1 MPQTPTPATRHEVRL
16 WTPDAMPADLVHAW
30 AALEDLAAEP
40 NAYASPDFVL
50 PALKHLDAGSGA
62 QILTVEY
69 LDGRQRMLTGVIVMQ
84 RRFTPGLPVPHARSY
99 ASVHSF
105 CGSPLIHREHVRA
118 TCEAL
123 LQHLRSHLGLWAW
136 QLDQIEVGGPI
147 ERALSAACE
156 ARGLQITPGIVRR
169 RAMLRPEDTG
179 LDALKRN
186 LRKTFNEVE
195 RCRRRMGEL
204 GTLEW
209 RVLRTGTVGRATEDF
224 LRLEHAGWKQAEG
237 TSLRS
242 HDNEERFFT
251 EVVAN
256 FEARGK
262 ALFTELTLDGV
273 TIAST
278 SNFVSGGMGFA
289 FKVGWNPE
297 YRKQGIGILNEAELV
312 RHWAAHCADLQG
324 FDSGAEPA
332 SFIEKLWPAHRELG
346 QFIIHFNSAS
356 KVALGASRWAR
367 SLVQRLRSAVRP
379 APAPVP
385 APAPAAA
392 DSAPA

>member
-1 MPQTPTPATRHEVRL
+1 MPLTPALAARHEVRA
-16 WTPDAMPADLVHAW
+16 WTPENLPADLVHAW
-30 AALEDLAAEP
+30 AALEDHAAEP

-50 PALKHLDAGSGA
+50 PALKHLDAGAGA
-62 QILTVEY
+62 QILTVER
-69 LDGRQRMLTGVIVMQ
+69 LEGAHRLLTGVIVVQ
-84 RRFTPGLPVPHARSY
+84 RRITPGLPVPHVRSY

-105 CGSPLIHREHVRA
+105 CGSPLIHRDHARA

-123 LQHLRSHLGLWAW
+123 LSHLRTHLMLWAW
-136 QLDQIEVGGPI
+136 QLDQVEVGGAV
-147 ERALSAACE
+147 EQALSAACK
-156 ARGLQITPGIVRR
+156 ALGLGVSRGIVRR

-195 RCRRRMGEL
+195 RCRRRMGET

-209 RVLRTGTVGRATEDF
+209 RVVRSGASDQAVEDF

-242 HDNEERFFT
+242 HAHEERFFR
-251 EVVAN
+251 EVAAN
-256 FEARGK
+256 FSARGK

-312 RHWAAHCADLQG
+312 RHWSAHCADLRG

-346 QFIIHFNSAS
+346 QVTVHFNGASAA
-356 KVALGASRWAR
+356 ALAASRWTR
-367 SLVQRLRSAVRP
+367 RLVQRLRSAVRP
-379 APAPVP
+379 APAPS
-385 APAPAAA
+385 AA